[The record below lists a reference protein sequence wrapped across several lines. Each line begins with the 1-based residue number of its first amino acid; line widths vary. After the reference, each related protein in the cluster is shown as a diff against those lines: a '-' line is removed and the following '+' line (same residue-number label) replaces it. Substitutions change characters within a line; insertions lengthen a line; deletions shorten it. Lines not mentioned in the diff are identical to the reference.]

1 MTAQKIFMAGAVS
14 VIFWLGLS
22 LSLVAQVAVE
32 LPTQSAIRSALAKVK
47 PAIVQ
52 IETIGGRDSVG
63 GTRVTNQPKTGLV
76 VGRDGW
82 VITASFN
89 LAHEPTTIFVR
100 AANEQRL
107 PATVVSKDHSRKLT
121 LLKIE
126 PSRSLAEPE
135 LVGRNQLAVGQ
146 AAIAIGRSLDWQ
158 NPNVSVGIVS
168 ALRRIW
174 DRAIQTDAG
183 VSPHNFGGPLIDLN
197 GRVMGVLV
205 PMSPQGDEVSDG
217 TEWYDSG
224 IGFAVPLEPAALQQ
238 MLNGKSLWRG
248 QLGVTFKE
256 TDGYASSPVI
266 AACPGNSPAARSGLQ
281 VGDEIKQIDGVPT
294 SLVNQVRHA
303 LGAHYAGEEVTI
315 SYLRDDEMMSAIAT
329 LAKDIEPWRHA
340 MLGLLAQPAE
350 NGVRIRHVFPQGP
363 AAIAG
368 IQVDDRLV
376 AINGKPIA
384 SQEALELELMNI
396 AVDSVIAVSVLRGEQ
411 ERLFELSVVALSAEK
426 SDDVTRQAADA
437 SKLVPLTVAES
448 PNLCHGYFPKSDRPS
463 ALLMWLGEP
472 GERDPEATLTR
483 WQAWCDATNTAL
495 LIPQS
500 LNEKRWTRDEIEFL
514 NKVTEQA
521 RQQYNIDSF
530 RIAVGGQT
538 TGGTMASLVAMSQR
552 STWRGLILIN
562 APAATRVAQFQSEPK
577 QRQMVLIVDA
587 AAEEK
592 IAQQMERWTKHFE
605 DQMFPVTLL
614 ETDPSGI
621 PEMVTQ
627 WLAQL
632 ARF

>member
-1 MTAQKIFMAGAVS
+1 MTARKTFMAGAVG

-32 LPTQSAIRSALAKVK
+32 LPTQSVIRSALAKVK

-217 TEWYDSG
+217 T
-224 IGFAVPLEPAALQQ
+224 
-238 MLNGKSLWRG
+238 
-248 QLGVTFKE
+248 
-256 TDGYASSPVI
+256 
-266 AACPGNSPAARSGLQ
+266 
-281 VGDEIKQIDGVPT
+281 
-294 SLVNQVRHA
+294 
-303 LGAHYAGEEVTI
+303 
-315 SYLRDDEMMSAIAT
+315 
-329 LAKDIEPWRHA
+329 
-340 MLGLLAQPAE
+340 
-350 NGVRIRHVFPQGP
+350 
-363 AAIAG
+363 
-368 IQVDDRLV
+368 
-376 AINGKPIA
+376 
-384 SQEALELELMNI
+384 
-396 AVDSVIAVSVLRGEQ
+396 
-411 ERLFELSVVALSAEK
+411 
-426 SDDVTRQAADA
+426 
-437 SKLVPLTVAES
+437 
-448 PNLCHGYFPKSDRPS
+448 
-463 ALLMWLGEP
+463 
-472 GERDPEATLTR
+472 
-483 WQAWCDATNTAL
+483 
-495 LIPQS
+495 
-500 LNEKRWTRDEIEFL
+500 
-514 NKVTEQA
+514 
-521 RQQYNIDSF
+521 
-530 RIAVGGQT
+530 
-538 TGGTMASLVAMSQR
+538 
-552 STWRGLILIN
+552 
-562 APAATRVAQFQSEPK
+562 
-577 QRQMVLIVDA
+577 
-587 AAEEK
+587 
-592 IAQQMERWTKHFE
+592 
-605 DQMFPVTLL
+605 
-614 ETDPSGI
+614 
-621 PEMVTQ
+621 
-627 WLAQL
+627 
-632 ARF
+632 